1 MNTYVTYCFASAG
14 VETSTIETSVHC
26 CCAQRCVHDWRQREC
41 GNRYAGQHTQSPR
54 QLRYRGECLANIYIL
69 HNQIIDS
76 ERLQLHLPSLH
87 MNDMLQQLVICDSWA
102 AHECCDTLHV
112 SHWKERKSN
121 RSIVFKRLII
131 TTRSTKYCCARLWL
145 LTWSLSMKCW
155 SCIVTLLRSLFV
167 RFMIIP
173 RRIKRYGISPQLM
186 KVMTHGVNR
195 RNHHHHRRRHHQNHH
210 LGRRFKWIR
219 SWDETQVLLK
229 EGKQPS
235 CKQPMDQQGILMTCP
250 LTGRSHDAIRP
261 TSCTTRRKD
270 CPSDI
275 KHINISLGFRLDLNM
290 KNFWSGSIVGIQ
302 G

>member
-1 MNTYVTYCFASAG
+1 MLNACSCTCPASIWTICFNSLLSATAGRHTNCVTHCMCLIGRSAK
-14 VETSTIETSVHC
+14 
-26 CCAQRCVHDWRQREC
+26 
-41 GNRYAGQHTQSPR
+41 
-54 QLRYRGECLANIYIL
+54 
-69 HNQIIDS
+69 
-76 ERLQLHLPSLH
+76 
-87 MNDMLQQLVICDSWA
+87 VI
-102 AHECCDTLHV
+102 V
-112 SHWKERKSN
+112 
-121 RSIVFKRLII
+121 RSCIMRLII

-219 SWDETQVLLK
+219 SWDETQVLLN

-275 KHINISLGFRLDLNM
+275 KHINISLGFRLNLNM

>member
-1 MNTYVTYCFASAG
+1 MFRAPSHHSKSMHDSILRWVCLPQRLENNFQTIYRRCKSQWVLEETYNDMNTYVTYCFASAG

-121 RSIVFKRLII
+121 RSIVYYEIDHYNEKHEV
-131 TTRSTKYCCARLWL
+131 L
-145 LTWSLSMKCW
+145 LCS
-155 SCIVTLLRSLFV
+155 
-167 RFMIIP
+167 FMIVDVI
-173 RRIKRYGISPQLM
+173 IE
-186 KVMTHGVNR
+186 H
-195 RNHHHHRRRHHQNHH
+195 
-210 LGRRFKWIR
+210 
-219 SWDETQVLLK
+219 EVLIMH
-229 EGKQPS
+229 
-235 CKQPMDQQGILMTCP
+235 CDFIT
-250 LTGRSHDAIRP
+250 
-261 TSCTTRRKD
+261 
-270 CPSDI
+270 
-275 KHINISLGFRLDLNM
+275 
-290 KNFWSGSIVGIQ
+290 
-302 G
+302 